1 MAGGP
6 EASLMKDCLLP
17 SMYMELKQEE
27 VTFQTPDRVDIHAFI
42 ARPKADGRYPAIMV
56 IQEIWGLNDQ
66 IRGVARRYAQQ
77 GFVAFAPHLFSR
89 YGAVLGEANVKKAM
103 GPVFSIPREKRSDS
117 STLQSLMTRMSDTE
131 KEVVKILFVERQ
143 SLEEKMA
150 KDVGSCY
157 QYFSNLPYIKAD
169 KLGVTGFCM
178 GGGIA
183 FQVSTQHSFEAS
195 VIFYGANPK
204 SLDAIA
210 KIRGPVLAIYAGED
224 AMVNAG
230 ICNMVEAMIKYK
242 KTFALKVY
250 EGCQHA
256 FFNETSALYDKVAA
270 EDAWQLA
277 IAHFHRY
284 LQAQGG

>member
-1 MAGGP
+1 MDF
-6 EASLMKDCLLP
+6 K
-17 SMYMELKQEE
+17 EE
-27 VTFQTPDRVDIHAFI
+27 DVTFQTPDGTDIRAFI
-42 ARPKADGRYPAIMV
+42 ARPKANSRYPAIMV

-89 YGAVLGEANVKKAM
+89 YGEVLEEANVKKAM
-103 GPVFSIPREKRSDS
+103 GPVFAVPREKRSDP
-117 STLQSLMTRMSDTE
+117 STLQSLMARMSDAE
-131 KEVVKILFVERQ
+131 KEVVKILFAQRQ

-150 KDVGSCY
+150 KDVASCY
-157 QYFSNLPYIKAD
+157 TYFSNLPYVKAD

-183 FQVSTQHSFEAS
+183 FQVSTENSFEAS

-204 SLDAIA
+204 PLDAIA
-210 KIRGPVLAIYAGED
+210 KIRGPVLALYAGED

-230 ICNMVEAMIKYK
+230 ICSMAEAMIRYK

-250 EGCQHA
+250 QGCQHA
-256 FFNETSALYDKVAA
+256 FFNETSPLYNKMAA
-270 EDAWQLA
+270 EDAWLLA
-277 IAHFHRY
+277 VAHFHEY
-284 LQAQGG
+284 LQA